1 MMTFNWVD
9 AVLVLIVLV
18 SAALGWQRGF
28 IFSVLDLVRW
38 LGSWLIALLLYKP
51 FSTWLSFFVNWSDVW
66 RAPLAFI
73 ILIFLSGVAI
83 HFVGRAI
90 LNFIPGQAHV
100 HPVNRLL
107 GIVPG
112 MISGSITA
120 AIISAL
126 LLAMPISDSLSEY
139 AQKSRLNGLFAVFT
153 DELEDVLVPV
163 FNPAI
168 NQTLN
173 KLITVEP
180 GSDESVE
187 LPFKVENSR
196 PEPSLEAQM
205 LEMINNERTSRGLK
219 PLEADPELVPVAR
232 AHSADMFARG
242 YFSHY
247 TPDREDPFQRMKD
260 AGVRFRTAGENLA
273 LAPTLQIAHSGL
285 MNSPGHRANILNPAF
300 GRIGIGIMSGGRRGI
315 MVSQEFRN

>member
-1 MMTFNWVD
+1 MTFNWVD

-260 AGVRFRTAGENLA
+260 AGVRFRAAGENLA